1 MHAPWRVS
9 GLEPETPVETALALI
24 LRKRFAEMWAYADA
38 GSEPGMDIVH
48 DMRVAARRVQG
59 ILRLFKTEFPLAEF
73 RKHDRVISNLIKTLG
88 RVRDFDVNILA
99 VRKFRKTL
107 SAEDGKALSVL
118 MIRDNETRRARVK
131 VLEREIQ
138 RLRAVKYEKS
148 ALRFFD
154 SVAESTSPAPKPRS
168 ARTVSL
174 RERTRNLVPALFNA
188 LTEHAVRVIADPSAI
203 EELHDMRLAGKPLR
217 YLMEASAQVFGE
229 PFSECLTEIKAFLDI
244 AGTIHDCDVLTAML
258 EEFLRTW
265 DATRPRRNS
274 TWSSTS
280 RAGIVKFIRHE
291 KALRRR
297 NFAALERMVTRWRE
311 EDFERKL
318 LKSVAFRSVAHGHQS
333 KHGGG
338 KSSLFLA
345 ES

>member
-1 MHAPWRVS
+1 
-9 GLEPETPVETALALI
+9 
-24 LRKRFAEMWAYADA
+24 MWAFVGGA
-38 GSEPGMDIVH
+38 SEPGVDVVH

-59 ILRLFKTEFPLAEF
+59 LLRLFKTEFPAAEF
-73 RKHDRVISNLIKTLG
+73 RKHDRIISNLIKSLG

-138 RLRAVKYEKS
+138 RLRAAKYEKS

-154 SVAESTSPAPKPRS
+154 SLADSGSPALKSRS
-168 ARTVSL
+168 VRTANL
-174 RERTRNLVPALFNA
+174 RERTRNLVPAMFHA
-188 LTEHAVRVIADPSAI
+188 LTEHADRVIADPSAI

-229 PFSECLTEIKAFLDI
+229 QFSECLAEIKAFLDI

-258 EEFLRTW
+258 EEFLKTW
-265 DATRPRRNS
+265 DGPQPRRNS
-274 TWSSTS
+274 TWSATS

-297 NFAALERMVTRWRE
+297 NFAALGLMVTRWYA
-311 EDFERKL
+311 EDFSRKL
-318 LKSVAFRSVAHGHQS
+318 LKSVALRAGTYNPELRQGAPKSNLFRT
-333 KHGGG
+333 
-338 KSSLFLA
+338 